1 MKTKPFCLATS
12 KDWTLKRD
20 HIPLLEI
27 FTDLTWVRKH
37 RKATKVVH
45 KELRC
50 IAELLNE
57 KELGETG
64 PVRIL
69 VRGQYSDK
77 YCLNKR

>member
-20 HIPLLEI
+20 HVPLMEI
-27 FTDLTWVRKH
+27 YTDLTWVRKH
-37 RKATKVVH
+37 RKASKVVH

-50 IAELLNE
+50 IAELLSE
-57 KELGETG
+57 KELGEAG

-69 VRGQYSDK
+69 VRGQCSDG
-77 YCLNKR
+77 CSVNEG